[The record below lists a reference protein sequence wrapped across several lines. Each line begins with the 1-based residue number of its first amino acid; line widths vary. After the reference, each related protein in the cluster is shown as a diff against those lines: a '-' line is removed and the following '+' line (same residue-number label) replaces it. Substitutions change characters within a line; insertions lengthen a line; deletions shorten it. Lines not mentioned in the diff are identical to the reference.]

1 MSEKLSVR
9 VVIRVCLK
17 NENKLQLWWAP
28 YRNCCVVLS
37 YVVYSRFTP
46 ASYFH
51 QSSCCGYSK
60 HTQSVAPGAI
70 INGRPNFE
78 NTADRT

>member
-1 MSEKLSVR
+1 MKRNYGGGELPIGI
-9 VVIRVCLK
+9 VV
-17 NENKLQLWWAP
+17 Q
-28 YRNCCVVLS
+28 Y

-51 QSSCCGYSK
+51 QSICCGYLK

-70 INGRPNFE
+70 INGRLNFE
-78 NTADRT
+78 NTAERT